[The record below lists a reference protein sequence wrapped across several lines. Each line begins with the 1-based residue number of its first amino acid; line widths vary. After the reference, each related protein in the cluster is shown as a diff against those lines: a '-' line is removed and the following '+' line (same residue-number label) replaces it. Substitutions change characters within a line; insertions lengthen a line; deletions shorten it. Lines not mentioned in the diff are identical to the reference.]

1 MSLSGAVDTVA
12 SGDDALSLL
21 ENSQM
26 QKKVKAELVEVGSF
40 FLRIHFYPSIIQLQF
55 FLSVRKEDE
64 ERETAADLYIRG
76 AESRPASIAKVG

>member
-1 MSLSGAVDTVA
+1 MLKIPDSTVVVCLFQLFLSGAVDTVA

-40 FLRIHFYPSIIQLQF
+40 FSKNT
-55 FLSVRKEDE
+55 FLSFQ
-64 ERETAADLYIRG
+64 
-76 AESRPASIAKVG
+76 